1 MTSNS
6 SNIYMI
12 LLDLHKNIMEKL
24 SNDNNYSFEKLK
36 ELKEVLKLYNDKLQK
51 KQNNEGSINQNI
63 SHPTK
68 VHILIGAYYKSLYF
82 IIVEFI
88 GLYGILKDNT
98 KNINTII
105 TNISNVSKILYKIDK
120 IISNHIINNTNIT
133 LNSYNDIE
141 DDKDKINNI
150 IQFNT
155 DEYESIIKVCEK
167 YQPDLSIKTKKYTFE
182 MVNENEKY
190 IDKLDSIKIKE
201 DLYAKF
207 DNKDSYAQYHTPM
220 EEAFTENEEDGRKYI
235 RSIIYSIKKNKIPF
249 INHINIMKNIKDFI
263 ILPWFNR
270 LTITINDDNNEYET
284 KDNIFKAW
292 ISSPF
297 VDIHIMNYIKQIY
310 YGSDEKEMKNY
321 DDLKWTL
328 LHSKEQLY
336 EWYEIGEKDKQS
348 IYDIFKLN
356 TDEYDKISYNEKML
370 LWSAINMVLRQH
382 WKISLFQK
390 GEIWKNN
397 PQCIDIKI
405 SDKLIKQTIYYI
417 NKLVNDDDKTK
428 SLLAKIMG
436 FIHNNDSEN
445 EEKKYIKTE
454 YLKKQYDL
462 FLKKINNNIYSIDN
476 PDNES
481 EFSLYLN
488 LFNDKYDNEEKN
500 NKNDNNND
508 EKDNDKYDNENME
521 KIIDKEEEDDVE
533 VNNIENQDD
542 DDTLKELIDKKVNND
557 SLLKEPK
564 KSFNLT
570 GGRKKKK
577 NKKKKKKT
585 RRLKIRKKTKRKYKK
600 RKNKKRKTRKKKR
613 TRRKLKIKIKKKKR
627 KTKKKKSK

>member
-1 MTSNS
+1 
-6 SNIYMI
+6 
-12 LLDLHKNIMEKL
+12 
-24 SNDNNYSFEKLK
+24 
-36 ELKEVLKLYNDKLQK
+36 
-51 KQNNEGSINQNI
+51 
-63 SHPTK
+63 
-68 VHILIGAYYKSLYF
+68 
-82 IIVEFI
+82 
-88 GLYGILKDNT
+88 
-98 KNINTII
+98 
-105 TNISNVSKILYKIDK
+105 
-120 IISNHIINNTNIT
+120 
-133 LNSYNDIE
+133 
-141 DDKDKINNI
+141 
-150 IQFNT
+150 
-155 DEYESIIKVCEK
+155 
-167 YQPDLSIKTKKYTFE
+167 
-182 MVNENEKY
+182 
-190 IDKLDSIKIKE
+190 
-201 DLYAKF
+201 
-207 DNKDSYAQYHTPM
+207 PM

-627 KTKKKKSK
+627 KTKKKKYK